1 MQMSS
6 FKNEIVSFSQ
16 FCKEQQFF
24 ISIDKLQTYF
34 GYIESKKIQSFEEKI
49 RYLFFLIPKDKDE
62 KDKLKHLISEY
73 FNFKFEES
81 TSFEFNFF
89 DEYDLNENFQDV
101 LINNESRDID
111 FSKIAIE
118 IIQDFENLDFSRPV
132 SNAYWLN
139 QLKKTKAYE
148 DILSLFD
155 VQFEDSF
162 KNIINNLNR
171 ENFSNFLD
179 LKLLELLK
187 EERNKTRDAYQPS
200 ELDNKDQLNELDY
213 LYTNSEERKKLLEQT
228 YALGNKLA
236 IKFKKQI
243 KFSNKGNLNLRKTI
257 RKSIQSGGV
266 LQNIIYKPKNKKKP
280 KLVILCDISG
290 SMALYSLFG
299 LTLLYGMVSR
309 FNSIKSFVFI
319 DGITEVTKDIK
330 KLKKTEIESFLKNWN
345 NFVKQDGHSDYSR
358 TFEELVDEVKKS
370 NANYKCLIVIGDARN
385 NYRDIDEE
393 LVNEVGKSFKNIY
406 WLNTE
411 RLKYWNTGD
420 SLIRKLDRVTNNSSE
435 VRNYNQMKA
444 FVNSIDFKRDLK

>member
-257 RKSIQSGGV
+257 RKSIQ
-266 LQNIIYKPKNKKKP
+266 
-280 KLVILCDISG
+280 
-290 SMALYSLFG
+290 
-299 LTLLYGMVSR
+299 
-309 FNSIKSFVFI
+309 
-319 DGITEVTKDIK
+319 
-330 KLKKTEIESFLKNWN
+330 
-345 NFVKQDGHSDYSR
+345 
-358 TFEELVDEVKKS
+358 
-370 NANYKCLIVIGDARN
+370 
-385 NYRDIDEE
+385 
-393 LVNEVGKSFKNIY
+393 
-406 WLNTE
+406 
-411 RLKYWNTGD
+411 
-420 SLIRKLDRVTNNSSE
+420 
-435 VRNYNQMKA
+435 
-444 FVNSIDFKRDLK
+444 

>member
-1 MQMSS
+1 M
-6 FKNEIVSFSQ
+6 
-16 FCKEQQFF
+16 
-24 ISIDKLQTYF
+24 
-34 GYIESKKIQSFEEKI
+34 KIF
-49 RYLFFLIPKDKDE
+49 
-62 KDKLKHLISEY
+62 
-73 FNFKFEES
+73 
-81 TSFEFNFF
+81 
-89 DEYDLNENFQDV
+89 
-101 LINNESRDID
+101 
-111 FSKIAIE
+111 IE
-118 IIQDFENLDFSRPV
+118 IIFIKKIKFEGCTF
-132 SNAYWLN
+132 
-139 QLKKTKAYE
+139 
-148 DILSLFD
+148 F
-155 VQFEDSF
+155 
-162 KNIINNLNR
+162 
-171 ENFSNFLD
+171 
-179 LKLLELLK
+179 
-187 EERNKTRDAYQPS
+187 
-200 ELDNKDQLNELDY
+200 
-213 LYTNSEERKKLLEQT
+213 
-228 YALGNKLA
+228 
-236 IKFKKQI
+236 KFKKQI

-257 RKSIQSGGV
+257 RKSIQAGGV

-393 LVNEVGKSFKNIY
+393 R
-406 WLNTE
+406 LNPE

-420 SLIRKLDRVTNNSSE
+420 SLIRKFDRVTNNTSE

>member
-266 LQNIIYKPKNKKKP
+266 LQNIIYKPRNKKKP

-358 TFEELVDEVKKS
+358 TFEELVDEVKKN

-406 WLNTE
+406 WLNPE

-420 SLIRKLDRVTNNSSE
+420 SLIRKFDRVTNNTSE